1 MNISGSKN
9 ADFGDVSG
17 SANSGAGGT
26 SGSGS
31 ADFSD
36 VTAGASSTAPEDAGG
51 GGTTYTVKSGDNLRK
66 IATHFYGDEMKW
78 HKIRDA
84 NRSLLPSP
92 DNIQVGMKLRI
103 PDA

>member
-1 MNISGSKN
+1 MNTSGSNN

-17 SANSGAGGT
+17 SANSRAA
-26 SGSGS
+26 SSSSSS

-36 VTAGASSTAPEDAGG
+36 VKAGASSTAPADSATGG
-51 GGTTYTVKSGDNLRK
+51 RTYTVKSGDNLRK

-92 DNIQVGMKLRI
+92 DNIQVGVTLRI